1 VSDDSESI
9 KIMADLLRQGAT
21 LTEYACPSCSSPLFK
36 LRTKELWCAKC
47 QKQVIIVKH
56 GEPEPQPPKPSAFS
70 SLEATLLT
78 KIQQLEE
85 QLVQETDPKKLE
97 TLGTTLS
104 ALLENLE
111 RIRNMKK

>member
-1 VSDDSESI
+1 MSNDSENI

-36 LRTKELWCAKC
+36 LRNKELWCAKC
-47 QKQVIIVKH
+47 QKQVIIVRQ
-56 GEPEPQPPKPSAFS
+56 GEPEPQPQKAPAFS

-78 KIQQLEE
+78 KIQHLEE
-85 QLVQETDPKKLE
+85 QLAQETDPKKLE